1 MAALFLLVFFLYF
14 CSMKHTSILLA
25 MVLLCG
31 VLSAQPVKISKK
43 HNALVYNVYQYGDTK
58 DTTKVYLY
66 QVGNEK
72 LKMKSIAGEDAYW
85 IESELPQGTLVPGYG
100 SELTF
105 VDFDITYVFSAGSPS
120 ISCQIHTTSS
130 ASASSSGII

>member
-85 IESELPQGTLVPGYG
+85 IESELPQGTLDGRKILDRVREQQIMKMVEERKRKMKQQKPAASVKE
-100 SELTF
+100 SE
-105 VDFDITYVFSAGSPS
+105 DSK
-120 ISCQIHTTSS
+120 
-130 ASASSSGII
+130 